1 MVKCICV
8 LHKNENNICGII
20 KFSQNNNSIV
30 LVEYNIR
37 GLKDGY
43 HGFHIHEYGDL
54 TDGCSS
60 SCSHFNPFGVLHG
73 GRKSNIRHVGDLGNI
88 KSINGI
94 SKSYFYDNMISLNN
108 INICSIIG
116 RAVVIHED
124 MDDLGMGNNI
134 ESFTTGNSGKRLACG
149 IIGLTK

>member
-8 LHKNENNICGII
+8 LHKNENNIYGII
-20 KFSQNNNSIV
+20 KFSQNNNSKV
-30 LVEYNIR
+30 RVEYNIS

-94 SKSYFYDNMISLNN
+94 SKGYFYDNMISLNN
-108 INICSIIG
+108 TNICSIIG
-116 RAVVIHED
+116 RAIVIHAD

-134 ESFTTGNSGKRLACG
+134 ESLNTGNSGKRLACG